1 MNGPGVIRP
10 RQRPRNP
17 AVPSYT
23 IIAVGQRCVGKS
35 SLLRLLLD
43 TLPLSPHATHDQL
56 RSVANFVSSPN
67 SFCECHLEVLW
78 HNERLLLHL
87 IDTPPLTGDDTLA
100 EIISVVEERYI
111 RGAQS
116 DTTDEGDSTLGE
128 SHVHLC
134 LYLLD
139 ALQPDFLHDISTIGR
154 LSVRVNVLPI
164 LARSDVLTLNG

>member
-1 MNGPGVIRP
+1 MNGPGIIRP
-10 RQRPRNP
+10 RQRLRNP

-35 SLLRLLLD
+35 SLLRLLID

-56 RSVANFVSSPN
+56 RSVANFVSSSPN

-87 IDTPPLTGDDTLA
+87 IDTPPLTGDDSLA
-100 EIISVVEERYI
+100 DIISVVEERYI

-116 DTTDEGDSTLGE
+116 DTDEADSPLGE

-139 ALQPDFLHDISTIGR
+139 ALQPDFHHDISTISR

-164 LARSDVLTLNG
+164 LARSDVLTLSG